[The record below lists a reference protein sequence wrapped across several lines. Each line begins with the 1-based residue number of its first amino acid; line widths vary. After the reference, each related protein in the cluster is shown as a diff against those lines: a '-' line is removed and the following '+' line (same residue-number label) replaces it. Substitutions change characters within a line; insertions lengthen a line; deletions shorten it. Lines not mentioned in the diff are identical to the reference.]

1 MINGIDKLVEIIED
15 RYAME
20 QAMRII
26 LWSLETRQLP
36 PESSLPLF
44 SDSLVNETFF
54 AILERITGKEYK

>member
-1 MINGIDKLVEIIED
+1 MINGIDRLVEIIED

-36 PESSLPLF
+36 P
-44 SDSLVNETFF
+44 
-54 AILERITGKEYK
+54 